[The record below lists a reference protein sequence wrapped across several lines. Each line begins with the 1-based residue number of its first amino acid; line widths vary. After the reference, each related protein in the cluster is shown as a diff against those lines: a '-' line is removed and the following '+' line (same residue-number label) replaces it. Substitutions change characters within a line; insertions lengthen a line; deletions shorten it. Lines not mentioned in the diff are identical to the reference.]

1 MKKVVMS
8 VIGFAIAV
16 ALVVAIWVPLA
27 NHGKDTAESN
37 ESRFD
42 NVDSSIS
49 TLASP
54 IP

>member
-8 VIGFAIAV
+8 VIGFAIAI
-16 ALVVAIWVPLA
+16 ALVIAIWVPLA
-27 NHGKDTAESN
+27 THGRTTGVSN
-37 ESRFD
+37 ETRFD
-42 NVDSSIS
+42 SVDGSVT